1 MIKHMEDLG
10 LPIDYAR
17 RIDVYLKD
25 QNQYMPVGEII
36 SGIILR
42 TPISQAIKETK
53 TINYM

>member
-1 MIKHMEDLG
+1 MEDLG

-36 SGIILR
+36 SGMILR
-42 TPISQAIKETK
+42 PPISKVIKEAK